1 MKRKESIKIIVADD
15 DKFYRNIIVE
25 RIEQEEDLEVVKSL
39 ENGDLVYEEI
49 LKGYADVAIL
59 DMIMPHI
66 DGLGVLEKLSSTNLI
81 KIPKFIFLSGIDDS
95 NLTQRVLD
103 LGASYYLKK
112 PFDLDLLVSRIRN
125 LVKDDNRTSVISNND
140 IVDVVISFFG
150 ISEKLSGYKYIKM
163 AIEVVVENNGVMD
176 SITKIIYPKI
186 ARKYN
191 TTDKNVERNIRN
203 CIEQAYSEGRLNIG
217 VFNLEK
223 RPTNSEFIKEVA
235 KKVMNML
242 KSGSK

>member
-1 MKRKESIKIIVADD
+1 
-15 DKFYRNIIVE
+15 
-25 RIEQEEDLEVVKSL
+25 
-39 ENGDLVYEEI
+39 
-49 LKGYADVAIL
+49 
-59 DMIMPHI
+59 
-66 DGLGVLEKLSSTNLI
+66 
-81 KIPKFIFLSGIDDS
+81 
-95 NLTQRVLD
+95 
-103 LGASYYLKK
+103 
-112 PFDLDLLVSRIRN
+112 
-125 LVKDDNRTSVISNND
+125 
-140 IVDVVISFFG
+140 
-150 ISEKLSGYKYIKM
+150 M